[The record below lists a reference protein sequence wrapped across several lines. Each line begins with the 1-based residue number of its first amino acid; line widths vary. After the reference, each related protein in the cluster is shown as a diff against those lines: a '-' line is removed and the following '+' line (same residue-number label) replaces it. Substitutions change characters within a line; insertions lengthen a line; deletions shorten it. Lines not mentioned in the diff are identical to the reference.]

1 MPATATHVNGA
12 FSWNELMTND
22 PAASRKFYGELLGWK
37 FRDMPMS
44 GGEYSVA
51 TLDGSEEGIA
61 GIMKAPA
68 ASMPTA
74 WGSYVTVDDVD
85 ARAALATKLGGKVLV
100 PAQDVPTVGRFCV
113 IQDPQ
118 GAMVALITYEKK

>member
-1 MPATATHVNGA
+1 MPDTATQVHGK
-12 FSWNELMTND
+12 FSWNELMTKD
-22 PAASRKFYGELLGWK
+22 PGAARKFYGELLGWK
-37 FRDMPMS
+37 FRDMPMPGS
-44 GGEYSVA
+44 EYSVA
-51 TLDGSEEGIA
+51 MSEGSEDGIA
-61 GIMKAPA
+61 GIMATPPG

-113 IQDPQ
+113 IQ
-118 GAMVALITYEKK
+118 